1 MMQQVLKSFPDDKP
15 ITSICVVE
23 DQSKC
28 PPGFYVVS
36 KTHDQDNDADL
47 WKENSF
53 FGRKVTRYLCLSKTE
68 GISDYIVENL
78 GVIGEKEMPP
88 DGYCLIP
95 KTVDSEQKC
104 WRKRQICYRLTRK
117 NLAASTIT
125 DIIILGKARK
135 APEGFSLAGDV
146 NGMALCFKTGL
157 PPTSSLSS
165 PSGAMNGYGAGM
177 KLGYSLYPGN
187 GDGLCSPPVEN
198 GFNQHN
204 NKPATMAPA
213 LLSLSPA
220 PDYENLVRV
229 TPTRPAPKPPAPPP
243 PSTTSNYATIGN
255 YQGLEGV
262 PFMIN
267 PRYNFSTNKTTAEVP
282 VIKRRTQFELEEE
295 FGYDFRLERQYV
307 NS

>member
-36 KTHDQDNDADL
+36 KTHDQDYDADL
-47 WKENSF
+47 WKEISF
-53 FGRKVTRYLCLSKTE
+53 FGKKVTRYLCLSKTE
-68 GISDYIVENL
+68 GIADYIVENV

-117 NLAASTIT
+117 TLASSTIT

-146 NGMALCFKTGL
+146 NGMALCFKTGS
-157 PPTSSLSS
+157 PRSPSELSS
-165 PSGAMNGYGAGM
+165 PSGASNGFGLAGM
-177 KLGYSLYPGN
+177 NKLAYNLYPN
-187 GDGLCSPPVEN
+187 GDGSHHHHTTPIEN
-198 GFNQHN
+198 GVHY
-204 NKPATMAPA
+204 KPTPTPPPPHHTAAP
-213 LLSLSPA
+213 
-220 PDYENLVRV
+220 PDYENLIRV

-243 PSTTSNYATIGN
+243 PISNYATITN

-262 PFMIN
+262 PFIIN
-267 PRYNFSTNKTTAEVP
+267 PRFNFSTNKTTTDVP
-282 VIKRRTQFELEEE
+282 VIKRRTMFELEEE